1 MFKQLLLSLT
11 LAGSLLVIFGSASFS
26 QDTSERRIRK
36 SQAAE
41 KSQRNRSKA
50 ARRAVRPQTSGL
62 PPCRGALWVDS
73 FCQLDDG
80 RKCYVDEN
88 ILIDCR

>member
-1 MFKQLLLSLT
+1 MFKQVSISLA
-11 LAGSLLVIFGSASFS
+11 LAGSLLVLFGSATFS
-26 QDTSERRIRK
+26 QDASERRIRK

-41 KSQRNRSKA
+41 KSKRSRAKA
-50 ARRAVRPQTSGL
+50 AQRTVRPQTSGL

>member
-1 MFKQLLLSLT
+1 MFKQLLLSLA
-11 LAGSLLVIFGSASFS
+11 LAGSLLVVFGSVSFS

-41 KSQRNRSKA
+41 KSQRNRAKA
-50 ARRAVRPQTSGL
+50 AQRTVRPQTSGL

-80 RKCYVDEN
+80 RKCYVDDSR
-88 ILIDCR
+88 LVDCR